1 MGTER
6 IKFSIEM
13 TKINKLVTAYIND
26 GLDEYNVT
34 RSEIPFLLTLLKTE
48 GVTQEYLSRIYDLN
62 EGTVTR
68 ALARLEKKELV
79 ERVPNPK
86 DRRKK
91 MVLLTEKGKDISLAI
106 SEKQKVFEKEIFSN
120 FSEEEYDQFAFL
132 FRKLM
137 ESLREKFI

>member
-34 RSEIPFLLTLLKTE
+34 RSEIPFLLTLLKTD
-48 GVTQEYLSRIYDLN
+48 GVTQEYLSRLYDLN

-91 MVLLTEKGKDISLAI
+91 W
-106 SEKQKVFEKEIFSN
+106 F
-120 FSEEEYDQFAFL
+120 Y
-132 FRKLM
+132 
-137 ESLREKFI
+137 